1 MTIHPRSA
9 SCEHFEFESFGRR
22 READMLAAF
31 GEVETF
37 SKTRQRNGAALGI
50 VDRHLVSGRAIIITS
65 DVVVRK

>member
-1 MTIHPRSA
+1 
-9 SCEHFEFESFGRR
+9 
-22 READMLAAF
+22 MLAAF

-50 VDRHLVSGRAIIITS
+50 VDRCLGSGRAIIITS